1 MKRFIIKTI
10 IMVIPVAIVI
20 LYYSVAIE
28 PHRNGDLGK
37 LGFIAFDD
45 EYDSLISRI
54 TMDSLYVINIDNLEQ
69 IDCDS
74 AILTI
79 GDSFSQQGGGGYQNY
94 LATLYP
100 GWRIY
105 NYKPVEGVGDR
116 YQIYIDMLIEDKP
129 LPRIVILE
137 SVERALA
144 SRLSNMRFDNHAKS
158 NDEIGIPEETTKGS
172 DSEFKTFVKKSKLYQ
187 LAKCLKENKEGLKTE
202 FLNTQ
207 EYVKKYLDIDN
218 PVKKTKLN
226 SRLFS
231 CKGSEDD
238 LFFYYEDLNDVAEDT
253 YKRSWQKLDTLLSI
267 IEQKGICFIYLV
279 ASDKY
284 DLYKDFTVYDNYKVD
299 GQLDYYEKYNN
310 NIKFLNCKTLLYPH
324 IKRGEKD
331 IYKCNDTHWSPI
343 ASRYV
348 ANEIK
353 RRIEL
358 QKKYHCSSNCIDVQ

>member
-10 IMVIPVAIVI
+10 IMVIPVVCVI
-20 LYYSVAIE
+20 LYYSIVIE
-28 PHRNGDLGK
+28 SHRNGDLGK

-45 EYDSLISRI
+45 EYESLISQI
-54 TMDSLYVINIDNLEQ
+54 TMDSLYVINVDDLEQ

-79 GDSFSQQGGGGYQNY
+79 GDSFSQQGVGGYQNY

-100 GWRIY
+100 GWKIY
-105 NYKPVEGVGDR
+105 NFKPAEGAGDK

-137 SVERALA
+137 SVERELA
-144 SRLSNMRFDNHAKS
+144 NNLSNMRFY
-158 NDEIGIPEETTKGS
+158 IQTKGNDKIGTEEKTNYDL
-172 DSEFKTFVKKSKLYQ
+172 DSKYKKYELCKLT
-187 LAKCLKENKEGLKTE
+187 KFIKEKKEELKTE
-202 FLNTQ
+202 FLYTQ
-207 EYVKKYLDIDN
+207 EFVKKYLDIDN
-218 PVKKTKLN
+218 PVKKLKLN
-226 SRLFS
+226 SKFFS

-238 LFFYYEDLNDVAEDT
+238 LFFYYYDLNNVAEEM
-253 YKRSWQKLDTLLSI
+253 YRESWLKLDTLLSI
-267 IEQKGICFIYLV
+267 TEQKGICFIYLV

-284 DLYKDFTVYDNYKVD
+284 DLYKDFTIYDKYKVN
-299 GQLDYYEKYNN
+299 GQLNYYDKYNS
-310 NIKFLNCKTLLYPH
+310 NIKFMNCKNILYPH

-331 IYKCNDTHWSPI
+331 IYKCNDSHWSPI
-343 ASRYV
+343 ASRYI

-358 QKKYHCSSNCIDVQ
+358 QKEYHCSSNCIGVQ

>member
-1 MKRFIIKTI
+1 MIIPI
-10 IMVIPVAIVI
+10 ACVI
-20 LYYSVAIE
+20 LYYSIAIE

-45 EYDSLISRI
+45 EYDSLISQI
-54 TMDSLYVINIDNLEQ
+54 TIDSLYVINIDNLEQ
-69 IDCDS
+69 IDSDS

-79 GDSFSQQGGGGYQNY
+79 GDSFSQQGVGGYQNY

-100 GWRIY
+100 GWKIY
-105 NYKPVEGVGDR
+105 NFKPAEGVDDR
-116 YQIYIDMLIEDKP
+116 YQIYIDMLIDNKP

-144 SRLSNMRFDNHAKS
+144 NRLSNMKFYIQTKG
-158 NDEIGIPEETTKGS
+158 NDKIGIPEKTTYGS
-172 DSEFKTFVKKSKLYQ
+172 DPEFKKFIKKHKLYKF
-187 LAKCLKENKEGLKTE
+187 AKCLKEKKEELKTE

-218 PVKKTKLN
+218 PVKKLKLN

-238 LFFYYEDLNDVAEDT
+238 LFFYYEDLDYVSEDI
-253 YKRSWQKLDTLLSI
+253 YKDSWQKLDSLLSI
-267 IEQKGICFIYLV
+267 TEQKCICFIYLV

-284 DLYKDFTVYDNYKVD
+284 DLYKDFTIFDNYKVK
-299 GQLDYYEKYNN
+299 GQLNYYEKYNN
-310 NIKFLNCKTLLYPH
+310 NIKFLNCKNLLYPH
-324 IKRGEKD
+324 IQKGEKD

-348 ANEIK
+348 ANEIR

-358 QKKYHCSSNCIDVQ
+358 QKEYHRSSNCIDVQ